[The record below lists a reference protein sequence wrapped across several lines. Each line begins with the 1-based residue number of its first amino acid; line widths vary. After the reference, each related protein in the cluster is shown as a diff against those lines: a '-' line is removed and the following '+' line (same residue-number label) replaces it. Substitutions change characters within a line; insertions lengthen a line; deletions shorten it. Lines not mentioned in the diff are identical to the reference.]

1 MTSTPPPNTFPCPQ
15 CERMYKTKNGL
26 RNHLRKYV
34 HGTSA
39 SVPVSSAPVETV
51 ETVQVQVQVQVQREP
66 EGDQDDD
73 LEYDQEEDDEDGPE
87 YEQDEDDQD
96 DDLEYDQEEDD
107 QDDDLEY
114 DQDEDDRCPVL
125 SLSVFDNNKCN
136 NKYICVTV
144 MDTYHVAFLAA
155 IFVAVLTNMGMVT
168 YVIYS
173 QGSGSSSPTKA
184 TLATL
189 KKL

>member
-1 MTSTPPPNTFPCPQ
+1 MNEMTSTPPPNTFPCPQ

-39 SVPVSSAPVETV
+39 SVPVPPATVETMETMETV
-51 ETVQVQVQVQVQREP
+51 ETVHVQREP
-66 EGDQDDD
+66 
-73 LEYDQEEDDEDGPE
+73 
-87 YEQDEDDQD
+87 EDDQD
-96 DDLEYDQEEDD
+96 DDLEGEPEDDQEEDDDDDQEYDQEEDED
-107 QDDDLEY
+107 E
-114 DQDEDDRCPVL
+114 DQDEEEDQDDRCPVL

-173 QGSGSSSPTKA
+173 QGLSSPANA
-184 TLATL
+184 TWTHV
-189 KKL
+189 KN

>member
-26 RNHLRKYV
+26 RNHLRNYV

-39 SVPVSSAPVETV
+39 SVPVPPAPVETM
-51 ETVQVQVQVQVQREP
+51 EPVQVHVQREP
-66 EGDQDDD
+66 
-73 LEYDQEEDDEDGPE
+73 
-87 YEQDEDDQD
+87 EDDQD
-96 DDLEYDQEEDD
+96 DDLEYDLEDD
-107 QDDDLEY
+107 QEENDDDDQEY
-114 DQDEDDRCPVL
+114 DQEEEDEDGPEYEQDEDDRCPVL

-155 IFVAVLTNMGMVT
+155 IFMAVLTNMGMVT
-168 YVIYS
+168 YVICS
-173 QGSGSSSPTKA
+173 QRSSSPANA

-189 KKL
+189 KKF

>member
-1 MTSTPPPNTFPCPQ
+1 
-15 CERMYKTKNGL
+15 MYKTKNGL

-34 HGTSA
+34 HVT
-39 SVPVSSAPVETV
+39 PVSLPVPPATVETV
-51 ETVQVQVQVQVQREP
+51 ETVQVQVQVQREP

-73 LEYDQEEDDEDGPE
+73 LEYDQEEDDQDDDLE
-87 YEQDEDDQD
+87 YDQEEDDQD

-114 DQDEDDRCPVL
+114 DQEEDDEDGPEYEQDEDDCCPVL

-144 MDTYHVAFLAA
+144 MDTYHVAFLAT

-173 QGSGSSSPTKA
+173 QGSGSSSPANA

>member
-1 MTSTPPPNTFPCPQ
+1 MNEMTSTPPPNAFPCPQ

-39 SVPVSSAPVETV
+39 SVPVPPATVETV
-51 ETVQVQVQVQVQREP
+51 ETVHVQSEP

-73 LEYDQEEDDEDGPE
+73 LEYDLEYDHEDDDDDDQEYDQEEEDEDGPE
-87 YEQDEDDQD
+87 YE
-96 DDLEYDQEEDD
+96 
-107 QDDDLEY
+107 
-114 DQDEDDRCPVL
+114 QDEDDRCPVL

-155 IFVAVLTNMGMVT
+155 IFMAVLTNMGMVT

-173 QGSGSSSPTKA
+173 QGSGSSSPANA

-189 KKL
+189 KKF

>member
-39 SVPVSSAPVETV
+39 SVPVPPVETV
-51 ETVQVQVQVQVQREP
+51 EPVQVQVQREP

-73 LEYDQEEDDEDGPE
+73 LDDDLEYDLEGELDDDQEYDQEEEDEDGPE
-87 YEQDEDDQD
+87 YE
-96 DDLEYDQEEDD
+96 
-107 QDDDLEY
+107 
-114 DQDEDDRCPVL
+114 QDEDDRCPVL

-155 IFVAVLTNMGMVT
+155 IFMAVLTNMGMVT

-173 QGSGSSSPTKA
+173 QGSGSSSPANA

-189 KKL
+189 KKF

>member
-1 MTSTPPPNTFPCPQ
+1 MNEMTSTPPPNTFPCPQ
-15 CERMYKTKNGL
+15 CERIYKTKNGL

-51 ETVQVQVQVQVQREP
+51 ETVQVQVQSEP
-66 EGDQDDD
+66 EGDQDDELEYD
-73 LEYDQEEDDEDGPE
+73 LEDDQEENDDDDQEYDQEEEDEDGPE
-87 YEQDEDDQD
+87 YE
-96 DDLEYDQEEDD
+96 
-107 QDDDLEY
+107 
-114 DQDEDDRCPVL
+114 QDEDDRCPVL

-155 IFVAVLTNMGMVT
+155 IFMAVLTNMGMVT

-173 QGSGSSSPTKA
+173 QGSGSSSPANA

>member
-1 MTSTPPPNTFPCPQ
+1 MNEMTSTPPPNTFPCPQ
-15 CERMYKTKNGL
+15 CERIYKTKNGL

-51 ETVQVQVQVQVQREP
+51 ETVQVQVQSEP
-66 EGDQDDD
+66 EGDQDDELEYD
-73 LEYDQEEDDEDGPE
+73 LEDDQEEDDED
-87 YEQDEDDQD
+87 DQ
-96 DDLEYDQEEDD
+96 EYDQEEEDED
-107 QDDDLEY
+107 GPEY
-114 DQDEDDRCPVL
+114 EQDEDDRCPVL

-155 IFVAVLTNMGMVT
+155 IFMAVLTNMGMVT

-173 QGSGSSSPTKA
+173 QGSGSSSPANA

>member
-39 SVPVSSAPVETV
+39 SVPVPPATV
-51 ETVQVQVQVQVQREP
+51 ETVQVQVQREP

-73 LEYDQEEDDEDGPE
+73 LDDDLEYDLEGKLDDDQEYDQEEEDEDGPE
-87 YEQDEDDQD
+87 YE
-96 DDLEYDQEEDD
+96 
-107 QDDDLEY
+107 
-114 DQDEDDRCPVL
+114 QDEDDRCPVL

-155 IFVAVLTNMGMVT
+155 IFMAVLTNMGMVT

-173 QGSGSSSPTKA
+173 QGSGSSSPANA

-189 KKL
+189 KKF

>member
-1 MTSTPPPNTFPCPQ
+1 V
-15 CERMYKTKNGL
+15 
-26 RNHLRKYV
+26 RKYV

-51 ETVQVQVQVQVQREP
+51 ETMETVQVHVQREP
-66 EGDQDDD
+66 
-73 LEYDQEEDDEDGPE
+73 
-87 YEQDEDDQD
+87 EDDQD
-96 DDLEYDQEEDD
+96 DDLEYDLEDD
-107 QDDDLEY
+107 QEENDDDDQEY
-114 DQDEDDRCPVL
+114 DQEEEDEDGPEYEQDEDDRCPVL

-155 IFVAVLTNMGMVT
+155 IFMAVLTNMGMVT

-173 QGSGSSSPTKA
+173 QGSGSSSPANA

-189 KKL
+189 KKF

>member
-1 MTSTPPPNTFPCPQ
+1 MNEMTSTPPPNTFPCPQ

-51 ETVQVQVQVQVQREP
+51 ETVQVQVQVQREP

-87 YEQDEDDQD
+87 YEQDEDDC
-96 DDLEYDQEEDD
+96 
-107 QDDDLEY
+107 
-114 DQDEDDRCPVL
+114 CPVL

-144 MDTYHVAFLAA
+144 MDTYHVAFLAT

-173 QGSGSSSPTKA
+173 QGSGSSSPANA

>member
-1 MTSTPPPNTFPCPQ
+1 MTSTPPPNAFPCPQ

-34 HGTSA
+34 HVT
-39 SVPVSSAPVETV
+39 PVSLPVPPATVETV
-51 ETVQVQVQVQVQREP
+51 ETVQVQVQVQREP

-73 LEYDQEEDDEDGPE
+73 LEYDQEEDD
-87 YEQDEDDQD
+87 QD

-107 QDDDLEY
+107 EDGPEY
-114 DQDEDDRCPVL
+114 EQDEDDCCPVL

-144 MDTYHVAFLAA
+144 MDTYHVAFLAT

-173 QGSGSSSPTKA
+173 QGSGSSSPANA